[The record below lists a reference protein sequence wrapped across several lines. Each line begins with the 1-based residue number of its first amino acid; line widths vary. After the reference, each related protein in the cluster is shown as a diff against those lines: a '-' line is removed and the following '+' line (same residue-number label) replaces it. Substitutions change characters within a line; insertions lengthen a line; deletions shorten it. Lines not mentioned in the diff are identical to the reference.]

1 MYNVQEVNLGVYRR
15 RLYKCSIQ
23 LPSVIPS
30 QLVSVGSDPMADPNA
45 DVNMNNGEENPN
57 FQPPPPPPD
66 VTSMFTALM
75 TAVTALTL
83 NSNNASSSRASPS
96 PVSAELS
103 LKDLSFLYPRP
114 GSWEVESKKDDFL
127 TIQSYLTILQDYY
140 KNLRMKLDDCV
151 VAAYQFFPKTV
162 QDYVRNPSNW
172 SDPLDGWA
180 EFQSR
185 VIATIGQLDPL
196 PTIAGKLMNLSFAAS
211 KQSLSV
217 FCSLFKKRFE
227 AINQSDGWRIGPNYA
242 VHLFLQHLPV
252 EYRTKLDTV
261 KSHGVPW
268 PNLVELFTHIQS
280 VALVQGWSMD
290 APYVSP
296 TARTN
301 SGNNV
306 PQSAR
311 MAKHSRTDKRYCT
324 HCKSS
329 THNTGDCFILHPELK
344 DKYMKNRARNSGR
357 VPVVPVIT
365 KDTGGKGVKFAD
377 GKKK

>member
-1 MYNVQEVNLGVYRR
+1 
-15 RLYKCSIQ
+15 
-23 LPSVIPS
+23 
-30 QLVSVGSDPMADPNA
+30 MADQT
-45 DVNMNNGEENPN
+45 DVNMNQENAEN
-57 FQPPPPPPD
+57 DDFQPPVPPPD

-75 TAVTALTL
+75 HAVTALTL
-83 NSNNASSSRASPS
+83 NSSAASSSRASPN
-96 PVSAELS
+96 PASAELS

-127 TIQSYLTILQDYY
+127 TIQSYLTIIQDYY
-140 KNLRMKLDDCV
+140 RNLRMNLDDCV
-151 VAAYQFFPKTV
+151 VAAYQFFPKSV
-162 QDYVRNPSNW
+162 QDAVKNPSNW
-172 SDPLDGWA
+172 PDALDGWA

-185 VIATIGQLDPL
+185 IIVTIGQLDPL

-211 KQSLSV
+211 KQSLSM
-217 FCSLFKKRFE
+217 FCTLFKKRFE
-227 AINQSDGWRIGPNYA
+227 AINQVDGWRIGPNYA

-280 VALVQGWSMD
+280 VALVQGWPLD

-296 TARTN
+296 SARTTTGN
-301 SGNNV
+301 SV

-311 MAKHSRTDKRYCT
+311 MPKHTRTDKRYCT

-344 DKYMKNRARNSGR
+344 EKYMKNRARNSGR
-357 VPVVPVIT
+357 VPVVPVIA